1 MADDI
6 VPELLERIQKEFSE
20 KLKRSA
26 VINRIEK
33 LITEGKATYIEAH
46 EYANKVG
53 EILAQCFRDNISLE
67 SLPNG
72 KLYYNIAE
80 RIINATLGHNYDLV
94 TTVTA
99 HIQKELN
106 KQAEISIVPQIPV
119 KNQDRIN
126 GIIDYVSNQDRYDD
140 GVREYLEA
148 HAKNYTLSV
157 VDDLVRE
164 NAKFHYN
171 AGIRAKIIRRTSGH
185 CCDWCANLAGT
196 YDYADVS
203 NKGNDVFRRHAYCK
217 CTTEYISSMGR
228 RENVWT
234 HKTPGSEEDI
244 RIRNKHYEKWEK
256 ERKLKSA
263 HPSGRELTQRMADNI
278 TKEGN
283 FGQTAKRIL
292 TGEYCL
298 IQKEQKYLQHKDG
311 AAQYQQAI
319 KGRKRPQ
326 STISISAQEAQQAI
340 FDYAGK
346 GICEKSHDG
355 TISNIEFHTYH
366 KVIGKYPE
374 GNILVDTKR
383 FAIHYGKRGSHIV
396 PVKEKENG

>member
-80 RIINATLGHNYDLV
+80 RIINATLGHNYDIV

-106 KQAEISIVPQIPV
+106 KQAEVSIIPQIPV

-126 GIIDYVSNQDRYDD
+126 GIIDYVSNAEKYDD
-140 GVREYLEA
+140 KTRDFLEER
-148 HAKNYTLSV
+148 AKNYTLSV
-157 VDDLVRE
+157 VDDSVRE

-171 AGIRAKIIRRTSGH
+171 AGIRAKIIRTTYGH
-185 CCDWCANLAGT
+185 CCGWCANLAGT

-203 NKGNDVFRRHAYCK
+203 GKGNKVFQRHPYCK
-217 CTTEYISSMGR
+217 CTVEYISSMGR

-234 HKTPGSEEDI
+234 HKTPGSDEDKAI
-244 RIRNKHYEKWEK
+244 RQKHEQRWKEKQTENSIIRK
-256 ERKLKSA
+256 
-263 HPSGRELTQRMADNI
+263 ELTDKPRVIHKKDIAMSGFKKGSGKNYPVNI
-278 TKEGN
+278 S
-283 FGQTAKRIL
+283 
-292 TGEYCL
+292 
-298 IQKEQKYLQHKDG
+298 D
-311 AAQYQQAI
+311 
-319 KGRKRPQ
+319 
-326 STISISAQEAQQAI
+326 S
-340 FDYAGK
+340 DYARFDSPVV
-346 GICEKSHDG
+346 EKV
-355 TISNIEFHTYH
+355 T
-366 KVIGKYPE
+366 VIAGH
-374 GNILVDTKR
+374 G
-383 FAIHYGKRGSHIV
+383 
-396 PVKEKENG
+396 VKEKLNDAPRLEGFYKQPKNRWQKISGESTIFFNGKSQKVEIHWYEANGQREEIKVKRLIKANES